1 MLLIFISWIYIAFTS
16 INLGVGLDKLLKND
30 ANSIVITT
38 MKGLFVATILAS
50 FWAIFG
56 RINVEFHIFL
66 LALNSVLF
74 LRFKK
79 EITTIY
85 ITFFDQLS
93 WLSKSLQ
100 LILALILILILAQCA
115 SAPFIIDNESYYIQ
129 TIKWL
134 NEYGFVKGVANLHI
148 FFGQTS
154 GWHIAQSAFNF
165 SFLYD
170 NFNDLSG
177 FCLLLGNYFAI
188 DKLHNY
194 FKNRKNHFLVIGLF
208 PIANCFFFQLI
219 SAPSTDIPV
228 YVFTFVLFFSVL
240 DLEIKK
246 VSLSTL
252 NWIFILIAFILYIK
266 IMSIGLLMI
275 PLIVVLLNFKSLVP
289 KIAPIVA
296 IGFVTFF
303 IFIVKNTIL
312 SGFPLFPTTHFHFST
327 FDFSV
332 PKEVG
337 DYYFT
342 QNKLYSFFIT
352 SSEFQSMSTIEIIW
366 RWMAASKING
376 IINSLTLLL
385 FLITPYFIKKFY
397 PQKKWWVLYG
407 ICFFQLILLLF
418 TSPVYRFF
426 IHFSFFLG
434 CILLAH
440 FFQKKL
446 HLFILFY
453 LSLLPV
459 ILVVLF
465 PIRYDALTKNKNI
478 SQNSAFEISTI
489 LFPHS
494 NSKLS
499 MGYSTE
505 KIGNLT
511 YNSPKEPAY
520 FWVTGNG
527 DLPCV
532 SKQQIDFF
540 KKYLKVY
547 PQQRGNTLKDGFYS
561 KKRAND

>member
-1 MLLIFISWIYIAFTS
+1 MLYILLSWIYIAFTA

-38 MKGLFVATILAS
+38 IKGLFVATILAS
-50 FWAIFG
+50 IWAIFG
-56 RINVEFHIFL
+56 RINIEFHIFL
-66 LALNSVLF
+66 LVVNSVLF

-85 ITFFDQLS
+85 ITFLNELS
-93 WLSKSLQ
+93 RLSRSLQ
-100 LILALILILILAQCA
+100 LYLALISILTLAQCA

-134 NEYGFVKGVANLHI
+134 NEYGFAKGLANLHI
-148 FFGQTS
+148 FFAQTS

-170 NFNDLSG
+170 HFNDLSG

-188 DKLHNY
+188 DKLQNY
-194 FKNRKNHFLVIGLF
+194 FENRKNYFLVIGLF

-228 YVFTFVLFFSVL
+228 YVFTFILFFSVL
-240 DLEIKK
+240 ELEIKK
-246 VSLSTL
+246 VSISTL
-252 NWIFILIAFILYIK
+252 NWIFILITFILYIK
-266 IMSIGLLMI
+266 VMSIGLLII
-275 PLIVVLLNFKSLVP
+275 PLVVVLLNFKTLFP

-312 SGFPLFPTTHFHFST
+312 SGFPLFPTTHFHFSA

-352 SSEFQSMSTIEIIW
+352 SSEFQSMSTFEIIW
-366 RWMAASKING
+366 RWMTASKLNG
-376 IINSLTLLL
+376 IVNSLTLIL

-397 PQKKWWVLYG
+397 PQKKWWLLYG
-407 ICFFQLILLLF
+407 ICFCQLILLLF

-440 FFQKKL
+440 FFQKKQ
-446 HLFILFY
+446 HLLILFY

-465 PIRYDALTKNKNI
+465 PIRYDVLTKNKNI
-478 SQNSAFEISTI
+478 SQNSSFEISSV

-494 NSKLS
+494 NSKLT
-499 MGYSTE
+499 MDYTTE
-505 KIGNLT
+505 KIGNLN
-511 YNSPKEPAY
+511 YNSPNEPAY

-540 KKYLKVY
+540 KKYLNVY
-547 PQQRGNTLKDGFYS
+547 PQQRGNSLNDGFYS

>member
-1 MLLIFISWIYIAFTS
+1 M
-16 INLGVGLDKLLKND
+16 
-30 ANSIVITT
+30 
-38 MKGLFVATILAS
+38 
-50 FWAIFG
+50 
-56 RINVEFHIFL
+56 
-66 LALNSVLF
+66 
-74 LRFKK
+74 
-79 EITTIY
+79 
-85 ITFFDQLS
+85 
-93 WLSKSLQ
+93 
-100 LILALILILILAQCA
+100 
-115 SAPFIIDNESYYIQ
+115 
-129 TIKWL
+129 
-134 NEYGFVKGVANLHI
+134 
-148 FFGQTS
+148 
-154 GWHIAQSAFNF
+154 
-165 SFLYD
+165 
-170 NFNDLSG
+170 SG

-188 DKLHNY
+188 DKLQNY
-194 FKNRKNHFLVIGLF
+194 FENRKNYFLVIGLF

-228 YVFTFVLFFSVL
+228 YVFTFILFFSVL
-240 DLEIKK
+240 ELEIKK
-246 VSLSTL
+246 VSISTL
-252 NWIFILIAFILYIK
+252 NWIFILITFILYIK
-266 IMSIGLLMI
+266 VMSIGLLII
-275 PLIVVLLNFKSLVP
+275 PLVVVLLNFKTLFP

-312 SGFPLFPTTHFHFST
+312 SGFPLFPTTHFHFSA

-352 SSEFQSMSTIEIIW
+352 SSEFQSMSTFEIIW
-366 RWMAASKING
+366 RWMTASKLNG
-376 IINSLTLLL
+376 IVNSLTLIL

-397 PQKKWWVLYG
+397 PQKKWWLLYG
-407 ICFFQLILLLF
+407 ICFCQLILLLF

-440 FFQKKL
+440 FFQKKQ
-446 HLFILFY
+446 HLLILFY

-465 PIRYDALTKNKNI
+465 PIRYDVLTKNKNI
-478 SQNSAFEISTI
+478 SQNSSFEISSV

-494 NSKLS
+494 NSKLT
-499 MGYSTE
+499 MDYTTE
-505 KIGNLT
+505 KIGNLN
-511 YNSPKEPAY
+511 YNSPNEPAY

-540 KKYLKVY
+540 KKYLNVY
-547 PQQRGNTLKDGFYS
+547 PQQRGNSLNDGFYS
-561 KKRAND
+561 KKLVND